1 MSTAWVHGTS
11 EGHVPL
17 SDHEQRILAELE
29 ESLVRQDPEFA
40 ERVRTE
46 SVYRHA
52 GRYCKWA
59 AVTFVLGIAILV
71 GFYSVSVILGFLGVV
86 VMFGSAVV
94 FERNLRRMGRAGWHD
109 LTRPR
114 DGEQSKA
121 SAASS
126 GIEGAVTEARDW
138 FRSRFHRRES

>member
-1 MSTAWVHGTS
+1 
-11 EGHVPL
+11 VPL

-40 ERVRTE
+40 ERVRSE

-59 AVTFVLGIAILV
+59 AVTFVIGVAILV
-71 GFYSVSVILGFLGVV
+71 AFYSTSVIAGFIGVV
-86 VMFGSAVV
+86 IMFASAVW
-94 FERNLRRMGRAGWHD
+94 FERNLRRMGKAGWHD
-109 LTRPR
+109 LTRSR

-121 SAASS
+121 AAASS
-126 GIEGAVTEARDW
+126 GIEGAVSDARDW
-138 FRSRFHRRES
+138 FRTRFHRREN

>member
-1 MSTAWVHGTS
+1 M
-11 EGHVPL
+11 PL

-40 ERVRTE
+40 ERVRSET
-46 SVYRHA
+46 VYRHA
-52 GRYCKWA
+52 GRYCKWS

-71 GFYSVSVILGFLGVV
+71 GLYSKSVLLGFLGVV